1 MAIHA
6 AMVDR
11 MDREIG
17 RARPTQGDEG
27 FRNTVICFLSTTVP
41 APKSSLAA
49 MATTARPRPR
59 SAASPLPW
67 PAGSVGN
74 TPWRR
79 HKIWVHEGG
88 ISTPLIVHW
97 PQGIRARGELR
108 RDVGHVVDFVPTLLE
123 LAGAQPGDTWNGVK
137 APPLPGH
144 SLVPAFA
151 KDDMVKRDFVFFHH
165 SGNRALRV
173 GEWKVVS
180 AKDNQDAWELYD
192 LAKDRSETSNLAV
205 QQPDRAR
212 EMAARWQALEAE
224 FRKQAE

>member
-1 MAIHA
+1 MKAF
-6 AMVDR
+6 
-11 MDREIG
+11 E
-17 RARPTQGDEG
+17 
-27 FRNTVICFLSTTVP
+27 NTVICFLSDNGSSAEILARGDGHDREA
-41 APKSSLAA
+41 APKVGGVMLCLGPGWS
-49 MATTARPRPR
+49 T
-59 SAASPLPW
+59 
-67 PAGSVGN
+67 VGN

-205 QQPDRAR
+205 QQPDRVR

-224 FRKQAE
+224 FRSRRNRGHRCFERVI